1 MTGSVYIGLL
11 HDTRDWRRHE
21 NGMKNGNRFEQPS
34 RCKGGRHDDN
44 RSTSKRK
51 TRRRGTRRRRCSS
64 PQYSGRGPPIG
75 SYRDPH
81 LGIFH
86 QSWRWVMLLKFF
98 WSRVFS
104 WFIVKWCTHRLRMP
118 TTFSQLYRR
127 LSSSWLRY
135 RLLIDLFYCP
145 YQIQIKN
152 GNLMKVV
159 WKCYIC
165 NNNYYL

>member
-98 WSRVFS
+98 WRVARIFLIHS
-104 WFIVKWCTHRLRMP
+104 EVMHASIAHAHDFLAVISPPFEFMVAISITYRFIL
-118 TTFSQLYRR
+118 
-127 LSSSWLRY
+127 LSVS
-135 RLLIDLFYCP
+135 
-145 YQIQIKN
+145 N
-152 GNLMKVV
+152 TN
-159 WKCYIC
+159 
-165 NNNYYL
+165 